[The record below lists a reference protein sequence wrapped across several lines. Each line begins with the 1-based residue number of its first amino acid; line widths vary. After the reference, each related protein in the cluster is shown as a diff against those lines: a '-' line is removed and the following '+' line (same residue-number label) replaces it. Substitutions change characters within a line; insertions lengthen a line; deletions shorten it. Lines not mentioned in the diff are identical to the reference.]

1 MLTLPVCGHEIVHNN
16 GLRVTFSMIV
26 WCYVLYSI
34 KKVEREI
41 KSHLKLKCKPL

>member
-34 KKVEREI
+34 KKVERERDK
-41 KSHLKLKCKPL
+41 KSFETKM